1 MVWFLLGLFV
11 GAFFGFITCALA
23 IAASKAEQAAYRDI
37 VCEYIEKLEKI
48 TKKEDTYNDWE

>member
-23 IAASKAEQAAYRDI
+23 IAASKAEQEADRD
-37 VCEYIEKLEKI
+37 LEKI